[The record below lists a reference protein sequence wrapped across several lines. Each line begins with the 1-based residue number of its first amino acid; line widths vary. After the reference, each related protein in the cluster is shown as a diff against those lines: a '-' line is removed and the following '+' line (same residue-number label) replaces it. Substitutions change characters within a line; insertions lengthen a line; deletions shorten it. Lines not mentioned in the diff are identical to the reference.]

1 MCTLYHIPLA
11 LDTVFVKITGKGK
24 VARITKMFIYIN
36 IIYMTIMQTT
46 EFYPISKLSK

>member
-11 LDTVFVKITGKGK
+11 LDTVFVKIIGTGK
-24 VARITKMFIYIN
+24 VARITKDIYIYKYN
-36 IIYMTIMQTT
+36 IYDQNVNN